1 MKQLVFTLG
10 FILILSTIS
19 AQNNYHRTLKLMGS
33 KFSITTVCN
42 DSAEAEKFISLAVAE
57 IQRIEKIISSWDSDS
72 ETQQIN
78 KNAGIKPVKVSN
90 ELFNLIQRSIHL
102 SQITDGAFDITV
114 GPMIKVWKFDGSMTS
129 MPSESKIKEAISLV
143 SYENIR
149 LNETENTVF
158 LTKKGMKLTF
168 GALGKGYA
176 ADKAKDLLIGE
187 GVSGGIINASGDMNT
202 WGKQAGGSD
211 WTVAITNP
219 WNKAHAYGTFDI
231 SGMAVVTSGDYEKQ
245 VEFNGKKYS
254 HIIDPKTGY
263 PAQGITSVTVF
274 SPKAELADAL
284 ATAIFIMG
292 IEIGID
298 RINQIP
304 ETECIIIDNSGKVH
318 TSDNIKINTQ

>member
-1 MKQLVFTLG
+1 MKQLIFTLG

-33 KFSITTVCN
+33 KFSIAVVCN

-72 ETQQIN
+72 ETQKIN
-78 KNAGIKPVKVSN
+78 QNAGIKPVKVSN
-90 ELFNLIQRSIHL
+90 ELFNLIQRSLYL
-102 SQITDGAFDITV
+102 SQITDGAFDITI
-114 GPMIKVWKFDGSMTS
+114 GSMNKVWTFDGSMTS
-129 MPSESKIKEAISLV
+129 MPSETKIKDAVSLV
-143 SYENIR
+143 NYENIR
-149 LNETENTVF
+149 LNEAESTVF
-158 LTKKGMKLTF
+158 LTEKGMKLTF

-176 ADKAKDLLIGE
+176 ADKAKDLLINE
-187 GVSGGIINASGDMNT
+187 GASGGIINASGDMNT
-202 WGKQAGGSD
+202 WGKQADGSD

-219 WNKAHAYGTFDI
+219 WNKEHAYGTFNI
-231 SGMAVVTSGDYEKQ
+231 SGEAVVTSGDYEKQ
-245 VEFNGKKYS
+245 VEFNGKKFS

-318 TSDNIKINTQ
+318 TSNNIKINTQ